1 MTKSRFTINILS
13 TISLIF
19 VFAVMAQAQA
29 TRTWVSGV
37 GDDVNPC
44 SRTAPCKTWA
54 GAISKTAKDGEINAL
69 DPGGFGT
76 LTITKSITIDG
87 TGTNAST
94 LSALAPAG
102 FTVNITDPA
111 DVRKTVTI
119 RNVTVNGAASGTSGI
134 RVLAALKVA
143 IENVSIANLT
153 THGVDINVLATT
165 RVDLNNVSV
174 RNCAGNG
181 LRAIGGAGAVPVVS
195 ISNSNFFNCGI
206 GVHGDD
212 NSRISIRNTTTSDN
226 VTAGF
231 NANATT
237 AGRFAEMNLVNC
249 ASYNNIATASSRGV
263 SAGGSAGGG
272 TLRMASTAI
281 HTSNVGFNVGANGTI
296 VSYGNNY
303 IDGNGPGVGA
313 LTPGNDQ

>member
-1 MTKSRFTINILS
+1 MSKSRLSINILT

-19 VFAVMAQAQA
+19 MFAVMAQAQA

-76 LTITKSITIDG
+76 LTITKSITVDG

-102 FTVNITDPA
+102 FTINITDAA
-111 DVRKTVTI
+111 DVRKTVTL
-119 RNVTVNGAASGTSGI
+119 RNLTINGAASGTSGI

-153 THGVDINVLATT
+153 THGVDINVTAST
-165 RVDLNNVSV
+165 RVDLNRVSV

-181 LRAIGGAGAVPVVS
+181 LRAIAGAAVTASVS
-195 ISNSNFFNCGI
+195 ISDSSFFNCGI

-212 NSRISIRNTTTSDN
+212 NSRISIRNTTTADN

-231 NANATT
+231 DVNATT
-237 AGRFAEMNLVNC
+237 AGRFGEMNLVDC
-249 ASYNNIATASSRGV
+249 ASYNNIATLSSRGV

-272 TLRMASTAI
+272 TLRMAGTAI
-281 HTSNVGFNVGANGTI
+281 DTSNVAFNVGANGTI

-303 IDGNGPGVGA
+303 INGSGPGVGA